1 MISQASWIYKIIQ
14 FKVHKN
20 VRFFII
26 KIRETKRETFFA
38 DIKCYWFAS
47 EQIRNFIQDHE
58 IVSKNAG

>member
-1 MISQASWIYKIIQ
+1 MCD
-14 FKVHKN
+14 
-20 VRFFII
+20 FFII